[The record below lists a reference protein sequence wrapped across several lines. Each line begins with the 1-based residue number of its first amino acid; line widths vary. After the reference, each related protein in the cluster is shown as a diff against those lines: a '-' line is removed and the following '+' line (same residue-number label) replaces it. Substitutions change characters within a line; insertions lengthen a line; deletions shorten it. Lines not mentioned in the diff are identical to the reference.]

1 MNELMVQN
9 DFVPEAIDIVGSLTN
24 VTGEYYCSVNA
35 DDPVKKAELFN
46 AMNNP
51 DERLA
56 DHINE
61 VIKVK
66 DVYCEAV
73 ELVNEQTGLS
83 NVNPR
88 IVLIDEKGKS
98 YQCVSFGVFNA
109 LKKIMSPAFFG
120 APTWE
125 NPIPI
130 KVKQITRGQR
140 SMLTL
145 EISTK

>member
-1 MNELMVQN
+1 MNELMDAN
-9 DFVPEAIDIVGSLTN
+9 DFVPEAIDLVGSLTN
-24 VTGEYYCSVNA
+24 ATRDYYCSVIA
-35 DDPVKKAELFN
+35 DDPGKKAELFN

-66 DVYCEAV
+66 DVYCEPV
-73 ELVNEQTGLS
+73 ELLNEQTGLS
-83 NVNPR
+83 TVNPR

-130 KVKQITRGQR
+130 KVKQITKGQR

>member
-1 MNELMVQN
+1 MKEMMVAN
-9 DFVPEAIDIVGSLTN
+9 DFVPEAIDFVSSLTN
-24 VTGEYYCSVNA
+24 ATGEYYCSVCA
-35 DDPVKKAELFN
+35 EDPVKKAELFN

-73 ELVNEQTGLS
+73 ELVNEQTGES
-83 NVNPR
+83 TVNPR
-88 IVLIDEKGKS
+88 IVLIDESGKS

-109 LKKIMSPAFFG
+109 LKKIISPAFFG

-130 KVKQITRGQR
+130 KVKQVTKGQR

-145 EISTK
+145 EILIE